1 MRTLGLAL
9 LVCGLLGFFYC
20 STRLAGLPPPPP
32 GIAVGETSSD
42 EAGRWE
48 RARYGTALAVLTGI
62 ILSVLPRGR

>member
-9 LVCGLLGFFYC
+9 LVGGLLGFFYC
-20 STRLAGLPPPPP
+20 SMRLAVLQPVPA
-32 GIAVGETSSD
+32 GIAVGAYMRD

-48 RARYGTALAVLTGI
+48 LARCGTALAVLVGV